1 MTDQPSTV
9 PAVSDEELNRRL
21 LSPDK
26 SEDLAI
32 VPLGASRVTGSAI
45 DVRLGTRFV
54 SMRRTA
60 TAAIDLIDSDPTG
73 VARLLEERQLAFGE
87 SYNLHPGELILAA
100 TLEYIAL
107 PGDLAATVAS
117 RSSYGRVGLVIATAP
132 YVHPH
137 YRGCLTLELA
147 NLGSTPL
154 ILYAGLPVAQLS
166 FMRANAAV
174 FRPSRYNLA
183 TGPLFPTA
191 ASDDRAHLRQ
201 IKRSFQQRSRLVD

>member
-1 MTDQPSTV
+1 MTEPDRSLA
-9 PAVSDEELNRRL
+9 AVSDAELNRRL
-21 LSPDK
+21 LAPDK
-26 SEDLAI
+26 HNELAVI
-32 VPLGASRVTGSAI
+32 PLGTERVNGSAI

-60 TAAIDLIDSDPTG
+60 TAAIDLIDADPAG

-107 PGDLAATVAS
+107 PADLAATVAS

-132 YVHPH
+132 YVHPN

-166 FMRANAAV
+166 FMRAQAST

-191 ASDDRAHLRQ
+191 GSGDRANLRQ
-201 IKRSFQQRSRLVD
+201 IKKSFQKISRLVD

>member
-1 MTDQPSTV
+1 M
-9 PAVSDEELNRRL
+9 NRRL
-21 LSPDK
+21 LEPNK
-26 SEDLAI
+26 EHELA
-32 VPLGASRVTGSAI
+32 VMPLSAERVTGAAI

-60 TAAIDLIDSDPTG
+60 TAAVDLIDANPSG

-87 SYNLHPGELILAA
+87 RYNLHPGELILAA
-100 TLEYIAL
+100 TLEYISL
-107 PGDLAATVAS
+107 PADLAATVAS

-132 YVHPH
+132 YVHPNF
-137 YRGCLTLELA
+137 RGCLTLELA

-166 FMRANAAV
+166 FMRANAESY
-174 FRPSRYNLA
+174 RPSRYNLA

-191 ASDDRAHLRQ
+191 LADDREHLKQIRQ
-201 IKRSFQQRSRLVD
+201 KYERLSRLID

>member
-1 MTDQPSTV
+1 MTDKPLPL

-32 VPLGASRVTGSAI
+32 VPLGSSRVTGSAI

-87 SYNLHPGELILAA
+87 SYNLHPGELI
-100 TLEYIAL
+100 
-107 PGDLAATVAS
+107 LAATVAS